1 MCIRL
6 RQKPARLSE
15 KLLTI
20 GNALGLS
27 QTEVA
32 ERLNVEGM
40 IVASQRPFGSISFVA
55 VFPGLVKCCPRAA
68 G

>member
-1 MCIRL
+1 
-6 RQKPARLSE
+6 
-15 KLLTI
+15 
-20 GNALGLS
+20 
-27 QTEVA
+27 VA